1 VTEAPA
7 GSAGGDDMS
16 DTTLDLVS
24 QLTEV
29 VSRYGLDIIGA
40 LVLLVVG
47 WIAAGWTRRAVFSV
61 VGRVPGVDTTLKP
74 LLASIARYVVL
85 AFVAVAAL
93 AQFGV
98 QTTSIIAVFGAA
110 GIAVALALQG
120 TLSNI
125 AAGIMLLFLRPFAVG
140 EYIDAEGI
148 AGTVSEIGLFATE
161 LRTYDGIYRMVP
173 NARLWN
179 RSIIN
184 YSRLP
189 TRRLDISVS
198 IGGGD
203 DDIAK
208 ALATLGALL
217 DEDIRVLRDPPFQV
231 MVTEL
236 AGGAVT
242 IGLRCWANR
251 DDFGSLCVDL
261 LRNIKERLDAARIS
275 IPFPQHDVHLVG
287 KTAAVEQSQRGGR
300 RESAE
305 KGDQ

>member
-1 VTEAPA
+1 
-7 GSAGGDDMS
+7 MS
-16 DTTLDLVS
+16 DTTLDLVA

-29 VSRYGLDIIGA
+29 VTRYGLDIIGA
-40 LVLLVVG
+40 VVLLVVG
-47 WIAAGWTRRAVFSV
+47 WIAAGWTRRVVFRV
-61 VGRVPGVDTTLKP
+61 VGRVPGVDATLKP
-74 LLASIARYVVL
+74 LLASIARYVLL
-85 AFVAVAAL
+85 AFVGVAVL

-189 TRRLDISVS
+189 TRRLDISVG
-198 IGGGD
+198 IGGG

-217 DEDIRVLRDPPFQV
+217 EQDSRVLRDPPFQV

-275 IPFPQHDVHLVG
+275 IPFPQHDIHLVG
-287 KTAAVEQSQRGGR
+287 ETAKTPARNRTAEDAEDAENGA
-300 RESAE
+300 ES
-305 KGDQ
+305 

>member
-1 VTEAPA
+1 
-7 GSAGGDDMS
+7 MS

-29 VSRYGLDIIGA
+29 VTRYGLDIIGA

-47 WIAAGWTRRAVFSV
+47 WIAAGWARRAVFSV
-61 VGRVPGVDTTLKP
+61 VGRVPGVDATLKP
-74 LLASIARYVVL
+74 LLANIARYVLL
-85 AFVAVAAL
+85 AFVVVAVL

-125 AAGIMLLFLRPFAVG
+125 AAGIMLLFLRPFVVG

-148 AGTVSEIGLFATE
+148 AGTVDEIGLFATK
-161 LRTYDGIYRMVP
+161 LHTSDGLYRMVP
-173 NARLWN
+173 NAQLWN

-189 TRRLDISVS
+189 TRRLDIAVG
-198 IGGGD
+198 IGYGD
-203 DDIAK
+203 DIGT
-208 ALATLGALL
+208 ALATLGAMLE
-217 DEDIRVLRDPPFQV
+217 EDSRVLRDPPFQV
-231 MVTEL
+231 RVTEL
-236 AGGAVT
+236 AGSAVT

-251 DDFGSLCVDL
+251 ADLGSLRVDL
-261 LRNIKERLDAARIS
+261 LRHTKERLDAAGIS
-275 IPFPQHDVHLVG
+275 IPFPQRDVHLVG
-287 KTAAVEQSQRGGR
+287 NTAKAPAPPSNVTAEDAEDAENGA
-300 RESAE
+300 ES
-305 KGDQ
+305 